1 MRPLPVTTK
10 PEAKKVDDSILTL
23 VTHWRLV
30 QLDLID
36 RGVNLHDERV
46 RSGSWLAV
54 RDLIFSLFDEP
65 SRLRSVLLAE
75 SAANNDGA
83 SGSP

>member
-46 RSGSWLAV
+46 RSGPWLAV
-54 RDLIFSLFDEP
+54 RDVIFSLFDEP

-75 SAANNDGA
+75 SAASDTA
-83 SGSP
+83 SGGP

>member
-10 PEAKKVDDSILTL
+10 PEAKKVDDSVLAL

-36 RGVNLHDERV
+36 RGVNLYDVSV

-54 RDLIFSLFDEP
+54 RDVIFSLFDES

-75 SAANNDGA
+75 SAATDDGA
-83 SGSP
+83 SGSS